1 MYLEIYDNIK
11 LSKGYEKLTSAQK
24 DIHQYLLSNLDH
36 IKDVTVEEIAKKCF
50 CSTTTVNRYCKKM
63 GADGYSSLKHA
74 LLEYG
79 SYSHS
84 EQNSDL
90 ANRVLNKADGLNL
103 NEIDEITKLITEANH
118 VYIFGTGSSYVHAQ
132 YLQRL
137 LIRCGINAIATNEP
151 HYLRIIENIQLC
163 IIISNTGETFSAVQV
178 AKQLDG
184 RGNVVSLTRANSRVQ
199 RISQFSIF
207 HNEELVVDDSI
218 ANEINVSIYLMI
230 VAVINNVKEQLTR
243 NS

>member
-1 MYLEIYDNIK
+1 MYLGIYDNVK

-36 IKDVTVEEIAKKCF
+36 IKDVTVEEIAKECF

-103 NEIDEITKLITEANH
+103 NEIDEITRLILETKH
-118 VYIFGTGSSYVHAQ
+118 VYIFGTGSSYLHAQ

-137 LIRCGINAIATNEP
+137 LIRCGVNAIASNEV
-151 HYLRIIENIQLC
+151 HYLRIINEIPLC

-178 AKQLDG
+178 AKQLEG
-184 RGNVVSLTRANSRVQ
+184 RCTTVAITRANSRVQ
-199 RISQFSIF
+199 KLVNYSIF
-207 HNEELVVDDSI
+207 HNEELKVDDSI
-218 ANEINVSIYLMI
+218 ANEINISIYLI
-230 VAVINNVKEQLTR
+230 IIALINKVKEQLV
-243 NS
+243 N